1 MKQNELFDVVVL
13 GASNEGIALCEYIKS
28 KAPDKKVALVSR
40 HFNFV
45 KSTNKL
51 ADTVL
56 ITGDSAFSS
65 FMKGMVILTLKNRE
79 LVCGKNLVIATGA
92 TPVKTATLKNNN
104 ICYNPRDL
112 KVTSKLK
119 PAVVYGSNAA
129 AVSYSLALAKKFKY
143 IYLCSNDFTLN
154 CDARLAR
161 KLNNTANI
169 VHLPNCRIT
178 GCKNN
183 KEGNLVEIALDT
195 YSTINC
201 SALVM
206 SLGRIP
212 DVNGIDLKMV
222 ELDKDNYIKV
232 NSSHQT
238 TKVPNIYAIGECTKH
253 NTKRSIITVGS
264 KLAR

>member
-1 MKQNELFDVVVL
+1 MQNKLYDVVVL
-13 GASNEGIALCEYIKS
+13 GASNEGIALCEYIKA
-28 KAPDKKVALVSR
+28 KAPEKQVALVSR

-45 KSTNKL
+45 KPHNKL
-51 ADTVL
+51 ANTEL
-56 ITGDSAFSS
+56 IQGDSVYSGY
-65 FMKGMVILTLKNRE
+65 MKGMVILTLRNKDI
-79 LVCGKNLVIATGA
+79 VCGKNLVIATGA
-92 TPVKTATLKNNN
+92 TPIKAPTLKNNN

-112 KVTSKLK
+112 KLTSKLK
-119 PAVVYGSNAA
+119 PAVVYGNNAA
-129 AVSYSLALAKKFKY
+129 AVTYSLAMAKKFKY
-143 IYLCSNDFTLN
+143 IYLCSNDFDLK

-161 KLNNTANI
+161 KLDNTANV

-178 GCKNN
+178 ACKNN
-183 KEGNLVEIALDT
+183 KEGNLCEVALDT

-206 SLGRIP
+206 ALGRTP
-212 DVNGIDLKMV
+212 DVNGIDMKMI
-222 ELDKDNYIKV
+222 ELDKDSYIKV
-232 NSSHQT
+232 NTNHQT